1 MAATTKAP
9 PHSSAPASSSPS
21 SPSSAASAAA
31 AAAARK
37 TLSHLMLLSVPD
49 FHINLI
55 AFLCGSIAALALALV
70 PYYTGLIIDYASIEP
85 DQ

>member
-1 MAATTKAP
+1 MAAATTKGP
-9 PHSSAPASSSPS
+9 PLSSAPTFS

-37 TLSHLMLLSVPD
+37 TLSQLLLLSVPD

-70 PYYTGLIIDYASIEP
+70 PYYTGLVIDYASIEP